1 MAKSERVD
9 LGRKGSFDVKKGAL
23 HEELGV
29 PEGDKI
35 PESKLDSAANSSN
48 PTLRRR
54 AVLAKTMKSWH
65 HGK

>member
-1 MAKSERVD
+1 MAKTEKVN
-9 LGRKGSFDVKKGAL
+9 LGSKGSFQIKKGAL

-29 PEGDKI
+29 PQGEKI
-35 PESKLDSAANSSN
+35 PASKLDSAANSSN

>member
-1 MAKSERVD
+1 MATEHIN
-9 LGRKGSFDVKKGAL
+9 LGKKGSMNIKRGAL

-35 PESKLDSAANSSN
+35 PESKLDSAAKSSN

-54 AVLAKTMKSWH
+54 AVLAKTMKGWK

>member
-1 MAKSERVD
+1 MKTQHID
-9 LGRKGSFDVKKGAL
+9 LGKKGSMNIKKGAL

-29 PEGDKI
+29 PEGEKI
-35 PESKLDSAANSSN
+35 SESKLNSAAHSSN

-65 HGK
+65 HGG

>member
-1 MAKSERVD
+1 MKTEHIN
-9 LGRKGSFDVKKGAL
+9 LGKKGSMTIKKGAL

-29 PEGDKI
+29 PQGDKI

-48 PTLRRR
+48 PTLRKR

-65 HGK
+65 HGG